1 MDVSVGSAIVCF
13 CLLFA
18 DSGEKTPGV
27 SGPTPPNMAETRAST
42 HPEDP
47 PSQSDTLHWSQVQ
60 HSAAHTGILMNLES
74 KLFVYGFIY
83 SKNKL

>member
-1 MDVSVGSAIVCF
+1 MDVSLGSAIVCF

-18 DSGEKTPGV
+18 DSGEKTRSV

-47 PSQSDTLHWSQVQ
+47 PSQSDTLHWSQV
-60 HSAAHTGILMNLES
+60 HPASLHTHRHNSELIVQATHLWFYLQ
-74 KLFVYGFIY
+74 
-83 SKNKL
+83 